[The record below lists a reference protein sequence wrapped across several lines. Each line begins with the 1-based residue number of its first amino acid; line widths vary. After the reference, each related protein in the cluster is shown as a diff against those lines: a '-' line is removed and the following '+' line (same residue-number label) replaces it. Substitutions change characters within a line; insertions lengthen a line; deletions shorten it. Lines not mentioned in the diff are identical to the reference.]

1 MSRQASFL
9 NTIRESP
16 VDALGGSQ
24 ISLIDHTQTVDR
36 QDGNS
41 DAERTNS
48 EAASASTPGIER
60 TPSQVPLYKKLT
72 SNSLNLPDTVRQQ
85 IAKQKYAK
93 YDRDRYDLDD
103 HSEAGSAHAPLEG
116 DVASSAQASYLERSR
131 AKAKGFIKRKRGLG
145 KGKHEQDSALD
156 ILYENQRGT
165 FFFGIPRYS
174 SNSLLPSDPKPW
186 QNAQLRTSPVD
197 IRNAQVPDPNWEW
210 VWPSWYVDMSR
221 DVDEEGWEYS
231 FMFKAGFNW
240 HGNHPWMHSFVRRR
254 RWIRMRKRKDTSLHL
269 TKNKAHELTPEYFTI
284 HPKTI
289 RTGDDRESKIRGN
302 DLTRLRLK
310 REEEQDIANVEIT
323 DIASLLRVLKRSAVD
338 REKLVAVRKFVTGS
352 GEELYYLSQRMP
364 EIMALFIYQSS
375 RRQLLSEL
383 ASHHDEAQNELD
395 DLRKHA
401 HADHED
407 AQNQHDIAVRHAENL
422 LHAVEAADEQVQT
435 LEYWSDV
442 KDMAQHDELPR
453 SDEWRQR
460 INGGKDVNGHPQEA
474 FATKQKAS
482 GKMPELHSHPE
493 HSITENDSTTVPSK
507 RSSVWFDSQSQTNT
521 KSPTTEDSSDTEL
534 DRYITAAESASE
546 ISSPESKGRTKG
558 QRGRD
563 RMISLDGVLERE
575 AVQDKDE
582 HENENHDD
590 AAATRSHNATADR
603 APELTRTS
611 SALKSTGL
619 EAVPPDAIVGDD

>member
-16 VDALGGSQ
+16 VDALDGSQ
-24 ISLIDHTQTVDR
+24 ISLIDHTKTVDR

-41 DAERTNS
+41 DAERNDS
-48 EAASASTPGIER
+48 GAVSASTPRIER
-60 TPSQVPLYKKLT
+60 TPSQTPLYKKLT

-103 HSEAGSAHAPLEG
+103 ASEAGSAHAPLEG
-116 DVASSAQASYLERSR
+116 ELALSTQTSYLERSR
-131 AKAKGFIKRKRGLG
+131 AKAKGIMRRKRGLG
-145 KGKHEQDSALD
+145 KGKHENDTALD
-156 ILYENQRGT
+156 ILYENQRGA

-174 SNSLLPSDPKPW
+174 SSGLLPSDPKAW

-254 RWIRMRKRKDTSLHL
+254 RWIRLRRRKDTSHHL

-289 RTGDDRESKIRGN
+289 RTGNDRESKIRGN
-302 DLTRLRLK
+302 EQTRLRLK
-310 REEEQDIANVEIT
+310 REEEQDVANADIT

-338 REKLVAVRKFVTGS
+338 REKLVAVRKFIEGS

-383 ASHHDEAQNELD
+383 ASHHDEAQEELD
-395 DLRKHA
+395 DLRSHA
-401 HADHED
+401 HVDHDD
-407 AQNQHDIAVRHAENL
+407 AQDKHDIAVRHAENL
-422 LHAVEAADEQVQT
+422 LHAVEAADEQVQS

-442 KDMAQHDELPR
+442 KDMAQQDELLR
-453 SDEWRQR
+453 SGERRQQ
-460 INGGKDVNGHPQEA
+460 INGGKDANGHAQKP
-474 FATKQKAS
+474 FATKQSAD
-482 GKMPELHSHPE
+482 GKIPELHSHPE
-493 HSITENDSTTVPSK
+493 HSVKEKDSDLAPSK
-507 RSSVWFDSQSQTNT
+507 RSSVWFDTQSRSNV
-521 KSPTTEDSSDTEL
+521 KSPTTEESSDTDL

-546 ISSPESKGRTKG
+546 LNSPESQGRAKS
-558 QRGRD
+558 QRDRD
-563 RMISLDGVLERE
+563 RMVSLDGVMERQASQE
-575 AVQDKDE
+575 SPLD
-582 HENENHDD
+582 
-590 AAATRSHNATADR
+590 ADR
-603 APELTRTS
+603 ASDLTRTS
-611 SALKSTGL
+611 SALTSTSL
-619 EAVPPDAIVGDD
+619 ELVSPDAIDGD